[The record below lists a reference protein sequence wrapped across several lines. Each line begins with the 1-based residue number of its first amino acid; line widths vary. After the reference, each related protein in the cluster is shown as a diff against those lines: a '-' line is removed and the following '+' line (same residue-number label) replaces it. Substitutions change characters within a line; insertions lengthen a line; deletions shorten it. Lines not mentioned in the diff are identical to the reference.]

1 MVTVTDEQL
10 LKQCN
15 ALADDITLLE
25 LYADAAEE
33 QVEVDTNC
41 KLSELATVTQGE
53 SGSVTSYP
61 RKITLAVLTLVGHWY
76 RNREAFSTMEVK
88 EVPKTYNTL
97 IASFRD
103 YSKPYRL

>member
-61 RKITLAVLTLVGHWY
+61 RKITLAVLTLVGRSSPHFEIIL
-76 RNREAFSTMEVK
+76 NH
-88 EVPKTYNTL
+88 
-97 IASFRD
+97 IAHE
-103 YSKPYRL
+103 LEIA